1 MSTAHLT
8 IDLAAIAKNWT
19 ALDALSDQSVETAAT
34 VKANAYSLGA
44 APVSRKLSKTGAR
57 TFFVAASEEAAAVRQ
72 AVGDK
77 RRIFVYSGHMSGD
90 TDMISDLALIPLL
103 NSIEQITRHI
113 EALPAHPFGIQLD
126 TGMNRLGLEPEE
138 WAACRELVIKQRPQL
153 IMSHLACGD
162 EPDHPMN
169 AQQLKQFHEM
179 TDGVDA
185 PKSLAATAGVL
196 LGPDYHFDLVRP
208 GIGLYGGLPF
218 EDAEPVVRLGIP
230 VIQTR
235 TVQPGE
241 SVGYGNS
248 WIADEP
254 TRLATVA
261 TGYADGILRSA
272 SNQAMLFSDDTPCP
286 LVGRVSMDMIAV
298 DVTHLPAAPKTLDIL
313 CPMQTID
320 DLAESAGTIG
330 HEVLTAL
337 GNRPQRRYKGGQ

>member
-8 IDLAAIAKNWT
+8 IDLSAIVHNWH
-19 ALDALSDQSVETAAT
+19 ALNSLSDGTVETGVT

-44 APVSRKLSKTGAR
+44 KTVSRTLAKAGAQ
-57 TFFVAASEEAAAVRQ
+57 TFFVAAAEEGAIVRK

-90 TDMISDLALIPLL
+90 TDLIRDLGLIPLL

-138 WAACRELVIKQRPQL
+138 WTACRDLVLKQRPEL
-153 IMSHLACGD
+153 VMSHLACGD
-162 EPDHPMN
+162 EPNHPMN
-169 AQQLKQFHEM
+169 QEQLSQFLAM
-179 TDGVDA
+179 TEGIEV
-185 PKSLAATAGVL
+185 PRSLSATAGIL
-196 LGPDYHFDLVRP
+196 LDESFHFDIVRP

-218 EDAEPVVRLGIP
+218 EDAQPVVRLATP
-230 VIQTR
+230 LIQTR
-235 TVQPGE
+235 IVQPGE
-241 SVGYGNS
+241 SVGYGTG
-248 WIADEP
+248 WVADAP
-254 TRLATVA
+254 TKVATVA

-272 SNQAMLFSDDTPCP
+272 SNQAVLFDDETPCP
-286 LVGRVSMDMIAV
+286 LIGRVSMDMIAV
-298 DVTHLPAAPKTLDIL
+298 DVTHLQEVPKVLDIL
-313 CPMQTID
+313 CPSQTID

-337 GNRPQRRYKGGQ
+337 GDRPLRRYKGGV